1 MRIRARAPARFS
13 LVFIGRKKT
22 PQEVLN
28 GFNKVCPL
36 IARADEMRFP
46 TSRTDDGRLLDPLS
60 VYYGVNISPYKEPL
74 EQFDPL
80 LLVRFYNRMLAVLTK
95 ANGKPDRV
103 KLTVFVAGKYR
114 LLIMGPER
122 DPYVLCTQWTAQ
134 EKQKKQLYLK
144 AAAGLGMEYD
154 VRLLKTDD
162 LWGDERYWVILAS
175 LMEQRE
181 QMPNLRAFRRG
192 SVKFGDLPKDLL
204 GAIGEKERQKMA
216 NENACEIYLYAEL
229 AEARFLRWT
238 MGVSAK
244 MGPKS
249 EEEYDQYLRPE
260 FSIVQ
265 LKMPL
270 GLDSR
275 LGDEKLL
282 VPYIGL
288 KEQERIWDKDIR
300 TGNGDGRMVIE
311 KIMRTAD
318 YPGGPL
324 DQYRVRQALLEAE
337 SEEEFSLK
345 MQESESGRTEAGKTG
360 LARAVFDYAARV
372 LGARE

>member
-13 LVFIGRKKT
+13 LVFIWRKKT
-22 PQEVLN
+22 PQEALN
-28 GFNKVCPL
+28 GFNNVCPL
-36 IARADEMRFP
+36 IARADELRFP
-46 TSRTDDGRLLDPLS
+46 VSRTDDGRLLDPLS
-60 VYYGVNISPYKEPL
+60 IYYGVNISPYKEPL

-80 LLVRFYNRMLAVLTK
+80 LLVRFYNQMLAVLTQ

-114 LLIMGPER
+114 LLNMGPER
-122 DPYVLCTQWTAQ
+122 DPYVLCTQWVAQ
-134 EKQKKQLYLK
+134 EEQKEQLYKK
-144 AAAGLGMEYD
+144 AATGLGMEYD
-154 VRLLKTDD
+154 VRILKTDD
-162 LWGDERYWVILAS
+162 LWSDERYWMILAN
-175 LMEQRE
+175 LLGQRE

-192 SVKFGDLPKDLL
+192 SVKFGDLPKNLL
-204 GAIGEKERQKMA
+204 GAVGEKERQKMA

-229 AEARFLRWT
+229 AEARFLRET
-238 MGVSAK
+238 IGVSVK
-244 MGPKS
+244 IGPQS

-275 LGDEKLL
+275 PEEEKLL

-288 KEQERIWDKDIR
+288 KEQERIWDKDVR
-300 TGNGDGRMVIE
+300 TGNGDGRQVME

-324 DQYRVRQALLEAE
+324 DQYSVRQALLEAG

-345 MQESESGRTEAGKTG
+345 MQESESGRTESGKAG
-360 LARAVFDYAARV
+360 LARAVSDYAAQVFGVR
-372 LGARE
+372 